1 MSLACARPANAVQAR
16 AAVISKVRVFI
27 SDLQCVRKVS
37 SMCGLSNLP
46 HRASEQSE
54 GVRSSEVLDRT
65 VKRGLTRLNAA
76 CREGA
81 ILCIS

>member
-1 MSLACARPANAVQAR
+1 
-16 AAVISKVRVFI
+16 
-27 SDLQCVRKVS
+27 
-37 SMCGLSNLP
+37 MCGLSNLP

-54 GVRSSEVLDRT
+54 GVRSSEVSDRT

-81 ILCIS
+81 ILRIS